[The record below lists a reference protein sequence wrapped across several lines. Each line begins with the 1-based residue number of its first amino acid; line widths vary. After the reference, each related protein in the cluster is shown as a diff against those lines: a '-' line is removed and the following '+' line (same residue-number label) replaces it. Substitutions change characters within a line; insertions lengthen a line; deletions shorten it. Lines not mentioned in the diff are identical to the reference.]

1 MFGWQLHR
9 FILNFS
15 ISLQL
20 FEKPVYSKSKW
31 WWNAKEICMKRLA
44 RKANLALVY
53 DISAL
58 HIKRLIGNTLR
69 RTIKQ
74 IPVRGVRGKYE
85 PIPRVTNDKA
95 LEDPLTRKSLEKYNQ
110 LMVLLSK
117 QKLLF
122 VPPDSASCSLK
133 NPSNLKGAGN
143 QSEREGKKK

>member
-53 DISAL
+53 AISAH
-58 HIKRLIGNTLR
+58 HIWETH
-69 RTIKQ
+69 
-74 IPVRGVRGKYE
+74 
-85 PIPRVTNDKA
+85 
-95 LEDPLTRKSLEKYNQ
+95 
-110 LMVLLSK
+110 
-117 QKLLF
+117 
-122 VPPDSASCSLK
+122 
-133 NPSNLKGAGN
+133 
-143 QSEREGKKK
+143 